1 MNNIK
6 KYLIVLILS
15 QNIFFLH
22 SFLMAKNAVYKS
34 KVVLINK
41 VVYETENAYIVTS
54 SGEFFLPNQSTAVCM
69 DDSSFSKL
77 IMLLKQA
84 IGQKIR
90 IFLDKDVIIGISSI
104 KNDVKYFP
112 NIKEKAKKVYKA
124 DAQIIHTIL
133 NWWDNDTYRIS
144 IVTRDGTFCIFN
156 IYEVSNY
163 YEKNLRILKQHCK
176 INKETKAD
184 VIIYYHKIDNSDEC
198 KGEVENIEFIK

>member
-1 MNNIK
+1 
-6 KYLIVLILS
+6 
-15 QNIFFLH
+15 
-22 SFLMAKNAVYKS
+22 
-34 KVVLINK
+34 
-41 VVYETENAYIVTS
+41 
-54 SGEFFLPNQSTAVCM
+54 
-69 DDSSFSKL
+69 
-77 IMLLKQA
+77 MLLKQA